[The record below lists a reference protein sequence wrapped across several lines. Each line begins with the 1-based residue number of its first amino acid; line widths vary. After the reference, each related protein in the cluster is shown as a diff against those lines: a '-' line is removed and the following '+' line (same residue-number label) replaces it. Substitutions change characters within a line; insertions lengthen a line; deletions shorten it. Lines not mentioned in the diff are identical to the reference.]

1 VGGEGV
7 AAVRE
12 LRRAAAI
19 TLSLLV
25 VVSASC
31 IVIGVPLEKMLS
43 HWGYAWTRE
52 YPWYPYWRGAL
63 VNLLIWLS
71 GLILASLDLREA
83 KYLIVT
89 SAVAFIAFHYASVVA
104 CAQAGYSVRVLP
116 LAYVIESKKVPGGA
130 WHLDLGQVVALVS
143 AAEALEWGRVVRRAR
158 RSKPT

>member
-1 VGGEGV
+1 M

-12 LRRAAAI
+12 LRRAVAI

-25 VVSASC
+25 VLSASC
-31 IVIGVPLEKMLS
+31 VAIGVPLEKMLS

-83 KYLIVT
+83 KYLIVA
-89 SAVAFIAFHYASVVA
+89 SAAAFIAFHYASIVV
-104 CAQAGYSVRVLP
+104 CAQVGYSVRVLP
-116 LAYVIESKKVPGGA
+116 LAYVIESKNVPSSTY
-130 WHLDLGQVVALVS
+130 HLDLGQVVALVS
-143 AAEALEWGRVVRRAR
+143 AAEALEWWRVVRRAR